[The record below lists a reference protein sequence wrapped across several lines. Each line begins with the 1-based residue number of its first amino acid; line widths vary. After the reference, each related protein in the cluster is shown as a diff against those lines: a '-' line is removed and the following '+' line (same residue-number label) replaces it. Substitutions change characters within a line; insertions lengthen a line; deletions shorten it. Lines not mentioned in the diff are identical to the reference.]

1 MKTKTLVLTLLLST
15 ATLALLPN
23 AEAVGTCTSLTND
36 GVGPDCPALF
46 CLGTSWSW
54 PDRYYR
60 CDVQVPPH
68 CCPVLP

>member
-15 ATLALLPN
+15 AALTLLPN

-36 GVGPDCPALF
+36 GMGPDCPALF
-46 CLGTSWSW
+46 CLGTSWSS
-54 PDRYYR
+54 PDHYYR
-60 CDVQVPPH
+60 CDVQVPPP